1 MKFSYKH
8 RYMYNVNC
16 LIIALFFILN
26 VKFSSVSATIV
37 ITYKDGYKIL
47 STRQKDAL
55 TPESEQVNI
64 AI

>member
-1 MKFSYKH
+1 
-8 RYMYNVNC
+8 MYNVNC

>member
-1 MKFSYKH
+1 
-8 RYMYNVNC
+8 MYNANC
-16 LIIALFFILN
+16 LFIALFFLFKCYIFFL
-26 VKFSSVSATIV
+26 SATIV

-55 TPESEQVNI
+55 TPESEKVNI